1 MTIFVDDRQGSAPS
15 RISRVS
21 KSGHKFTRDYKG
33 VIDYPPLSTC
43 LDCQSPTQFKWASRT
58 ATGQPSDWI
67 CSSGNRSHTSL
78 ALLSRLDSGDVCF
91 SGNGPNGPILIGV
104 EIKSITELATSLL
117 SGRFQAISDPES
129 QIRKMVDTYDMG
141 WVVVY
146 GNYRSNPDPG
156 PLKGSLQVQ
165 KWRKGKVV
173 WEDFTVN
180 GRSIAYSYV
189 ESFLV
194 SPSFLSTGLHSH
206 KVLDMAEVATWVG
219 GTLYPV
225 WSKPYDKHKSMRV
238 FNKSQDISIDQSS
251 PLALSIDPPTLL
263 RAKVASQFPG
273 VGFERALAIAQHSPS
288 PLTVSASKSGLEKVK
303 GIGKVLA
310 RSIEG
315 TINEAYWK

>member
-15 RISRVS
+15 RVSRVS
-21 KSGHKFTRDYKG
+21 RSGHKFTRDYKG

-58 ATGQPSDWI
+58 ATGQPSDWV

-91 SGNGPNGPILIGV
+91 SGNGPNGPILIGI
-104 EIKSITELATSLL
+104 EIKSISDLVTSLQ
-117 SGRFQAISDPES
+117 SGRLQAE
-129 QIRKMVDTYDMG
+129 QIPKMSTTYDMG
-141 WVVVY
+141 WIVVY
-146 GNYRSNPDPG
+146 GTYRSNPIPG
-156 PLKGSLQVQ
+156 PSNGSLQIQ
-165 KWRKGKVV
+165 KWSKRNGKPFCD
-173 WEDFTVN
+173 WEDFTIN
-180 GRSIAYSYV
+180 GRPIPYGYA
-189 ESFLV
+189 ESFLI
-194 SPSFLSTGLHSH
+194 SPSFLSTNLLSH
-206 KVLDMAEVATWVG
+206 RCIDMAEVATWI
-219 GTLYPV
+219 GTLYRT
-225 WSKPYDKHKSMRV
+225 WSKPYDRHKSMRV

-288 PLTVSASKSGLEKVK
+288 PLTVSVSKSGLERVK

-310 RSIEG
+310 GSIEG